1 MNETQPGQEETGLTN
16 VNRDSNR
23 EAPAMEGKR
32 TRLKIADLKRRP
44 MRQQNGT
51 EDELKA
57 LAQSWLERPVHEIIV
72 CPSRKVV
79 DGHRRLAGLELL
91 GETEVDV
98 FITNQELDD
107 KAVLEVGLTT
117 AIHRADLS
125 GFDKFQACVKL
136 LELNPGWQNQDLAR
150 CVKLDPSTVTRLL
163 SPSKCV
169 AEVVEALRENKIAI
183 SDAYEISKAIDRE
196 DQLRLLSLKNAGAS
210 REVLAAQGRKQR
222 AAATPAVRVSK
233 IKCPLPSGQVITVS
247 GQELSL
253 DEAIDSLK
261 EAIKAMSKARDT
273 GLDAKTAMAV
283 WKDMAKAG

>member
-1 MNETQPGQEETGLTN
+1 
-16 VNRDSNR
+16 
-23 EAPAMEGKR
+23 MEGKR
-32 TRLKIADLKRRP
+32 TRVKIADLKRRP
-44 MRQQNGT
+44 MRQHSGT
-51 EDELKA
+51 KEELKA
-57 LAQSWLERPVHEIIV
+57 LALSWLERPVHDIIV
-72 CPSRKVV
+72 TPSMRLV
-79 DGHRRLAGLELL
+79 DGHRRTDGLEMI
-91 GETEVDV
+91 GETEIEV
-98 FITNQELDD
+98 FMTDEELDD

-125 GFDKFQACVKL
+125 GFDKFQACEKL
-136 LELNPGWQNQDLAR
+136 MDIHPEWQNQDLAQ
-150 CVKLDPSTVTRLL
+150 CLKVDPSTVTRFR

-183 SDAYEISKAIDRE
+183 SDAYEISKAVDRE
-196 DQLRLLSLKNAGAS
+196 DQLRLLSLKCAGAN
-210 REVLAAQGRKQR
+210 REALAAQGRKQR

>member
-1 MNETQPGQEETGLTN
+1 
-16 VNRDSNR
+16 
-23 EAPAMEGKR
+23 MEGKR
-32 TRLKIADLKRRP
+32 ARLKIADLKRRP
-44 MRQQNGT
+44 MRQQSGT
-51 EDELKA
+51 EEELKS
-57 LAQSWLERPVHEIIV
+57 LAQSWLERPVHDIIV

-79 DGHRRLAGLELL
+79 DGHRRLTGLELL

-98 FITNQELDD
+98 LLTNQELDD

-183 SDAYEISKAIDRE
+183 SDAYEISKAVDRE

-261 EAIKAMSKARDT
+261 EAIKAMTKARDT
-273 GLDAKTAMAV
+273 GLDAKTAQAV

>member
-1 MNETQPGQEETGLTN
+1 
-16 VNRDSNR
+16 
-23 EAPAMEGKR
+23 MEGKR
-32 TRLKIADLKRRP
+32 TRIKIADLKRRP
-44 MRQQNGT
+44 MRQQSGT
-51 EDELKA
+51 DEELKG
-57 LAQSWLERPVHEIIV
+57 LAQSWLERPIHDIIV

-91 GETEVDV
+91 GQAEVEV
-98 FITNQELDD
+98 FVTDQELDD

-125 GFDKFQACVKL
+125 GFDKFQACVRL

-169 AEVVEALRENKIAI
+169 AEVIQALRENKIAI
-183 SDAYEISKAIDRE
+183 SDAYEISKQEDRE
-196 DQLRLLSLKNAGAS
+196 GQLKLLALKNAGAS
-210 REVLAAQGRKQR
+210 REVLAAQVRKQR

-233 IKCPLPSGQVITVS
+233 IKCPLPTGQVITVS

-283 WKDMAKAG
+283 WKDIARAG

>member
-1 MNETQPGQEETGLTN
+1 
-16 VNRDSNR
+16 
-23 EAPAMEGKR
+23 MEGKR
-32 TRLKIADLKRRP
+32 ARLKIADLKRRP
-44 MRQQNGT
+44 MRQSSGT
-51 EDELKA
+51 AEELKA
-57 LAQSWLERPVHEIIV
+57 LALSWLERPVHDIIV

-79 DGHRRLAGLELL
+79 DGHRRLEGLELL

-98 FITNQELDD
+98 LLTDQELDD
-107 KAVLEVGLTT
+107 KAVLEVGLST

-125 GFDKFQACVKL
+125 AFDKFQTCVRL

-169 AEVVEALRENKIAI
+169 AEVVEALRDNKITI
-183 SDAYEISKAIDRE
+183 SDAYEISKQEDRE
-196 DQLRLLSLKNAGAS
+196 GQLRLLALKHAGAS
-210 REVLAAQGRKQR
+210 RETLATQGRKQR

-233 IKCPLPSGQVITVS
+233 IKCPLPSGHVITVA
-247 GQELSL
+247 GEELSL

-261 EAIKAMSKARDT
+261 EAIKAMRKARDT

>member
-1 MNETQPGQEETGLTN
+1 MCLLT
-16 VNRDSNR
+16 D
-23 EAPAMEGKR
+23 
-32 TRLKIADLKRRP
+32 
-44 MRQQNGT
+44 
-51 EDELKA
+51 
-57 LAQSWLERPVHEIIV
+57 
-72 CPSRKVV
+72 
-79 DGHRRLAGLELL
+79 
-91 GETEVDV
+91 
-98 FITNQELDD
+98 QELDE

-117 AIHRADLS
+117 AVHRADLS

-183 SDAYEISKAIDRE
+183 SDAYEISKAVDRE

-233 IKCPLPSGQVITVS
+233 IKCPLPSGQVVTVS

-261 EAIKAMSKARDT
+261 EAIKAMTKARDT
-273 GLDAKTAMAV
+273 GLDAKDGHGRV
-283 WKDMAKAG
+283 EGHGPGQLSPPDILSSP

>member
-1 MNETQPGQEETGLTN
+1 
-16 VNRDSNR
+16 
-23 EAPAMEGKR
+23 MEGKR

-44 MRQQNGT
+44 IRQHSGT
-51 EDELKA
+51 DDELKA

-79 DGHRRLAGLELL
+79 DGHRRLAGLEML
-91 GETEVDV
+91 GQTEVDV
-98 FITNQELDD
+98 LLTNEELDD

-183 SDAYEISKAIDRE
+183 SDAYEISKAVDR
-196 DQLRLLSLKNAGAS
+196 DGQLRLLALKKTGAS
-210 REVLAAQGRKQR
+210 REALAAQGRKQR

-233 IKCPLPSGQVITVS
+233 IKCPLPSGHVITIA
-247 GQELSL
+247 GEELSL

-283 WKDMAKAG
+283 WKDMARAG

>member
-1 MNETQPGQEETGLTN
+1 
-16 VNRDSNR
+16 
-23 EAPAMEGKR
+23 MEGKR
-32 TRLKIADLKRRP
+32 ARLKIADLKRRP

-51 EDELKA
+51 DEELKA
-57 LAQSWLERPVHEIIV
+57 LAQSWMERPVHAIIV

-91 GETEVDV
+91 GQTEVEVLLTD
-98 FITNQELDD
+98 QELDD

-136 LELNPGWQNQDLAR
+136 RELNPGSQNQDLAR

-169 AEVVEALRENKIAI
+169 AEVVEALRENKISI
-183 SDAYEISKAIDRE
+183 SDVYEISKQEDRE
-196 DQLRLLSLKNAGAS
+196 GQLRLLSLKLSGAS

-222 AAATPAVRVSK
+222 AADKPAVRTSK
-233 IKCPLPSGQVITVS
+233 IKVPLVSGAVVTVS
-247 GQELSL
+247 GDEITL
-253 DEAIDSLK
+253 DEAI
-261 EAIKAMSKARDT
+261 EAAGEAVKQMKAAVAK
-273 GLDAKTAMAV
+273 GLNAKTAMNV
-283 WKDMAKAG
+283 WRDIAAAS

>member
-1 MNETQPGQEETGLTN
+1 
-16 VNRDSNR
+16 
-23 EAPAMEGKR
+23 MEGKR
-32 TRLKIADLKRRP
+32 ARLKIADLKRRP

-51 EDELKA
+51 EEELKA
-57 LAQSWLERPVHEIIV
+57 LAQSWMDRPVHDIIV

-91 GETEVDV
+91 GQTEVEVLLTD
-98 FITNQELDD
+98 QELDD

-183 SDAYEISKAIDRE
+183 SDAYEISKQEDRE
-196 DQLRLLSLKNAGAS
+196 GQLRLLALKNAGAS
-210 REVLAAQGRKQR
+210 REVLAAQVRKQR

-233 IKCPLPSGQVITVS
+233 IKVPLVSGAVVTVS
-247 GQELSL
+247 GDEITLE
-253 DEAIDSLK
+253 EAIEAAGEAVKQMKAAVAKSLN
-261 EAIKAMSKARDT
+261 AR
-273 GLDAKTAMAV
+273 TAMNV
-283 WKDMAKAG
+283 WRDIAAAS

>member
-1 MNETQPGQEETGLTN
+1 
-16 VNRDSNR
+16 
-23 EAPAMEGKR
+23 MEGKR
-32 TRLKIADLKRRP
+32 ARLKIADLKRRP
-44 MRQQNGT
+44 MRQQSGT
-51 EDELKA
+51 EEELKA
-57 LAQSWLERPVHEIIV
+57 LAQSWLERPVHDIVV

-79 DGHRRLAGLELL
+79 DGHRRLMGLELL
-91 GETEVDV
+91 GESEVDV
-98 FITNQELDD
+98 LLTNQELDD

-136 LELNPGWQNQDLAR
+136 LELNPGWQNQDVAR
-150 CVKLDPSTVTRLL
+150 CVKLDPSTVTKLL

-169 AEVVEALRENKIAI
+169 AEVVEALRENRIAI
-183 SDAYEISKAIDRE
+183 SDAYEISKQEDRE
-196 DQLRLLSLKNAGAS
+196 GQLKLLALKNAGAN

-233 IKCPLPSGQVITVS
+233 IKCPLPSGHVITVA
-247 GQELSL
+247 GEELSL

>member
-1 MNETQPGQEETGLTN
+1 
-16 VNRDSNR
+16 
-23 EAPAMEGKR
+23 MEGKR

-44 MRQQNGT
+44 MRQHSGT
-51 EDELKA
+51 EEELKA
-57 LAQSWLERPVHEIIV
+57 LAQSWMERPVHDIIV

-79 DGHRRLAGLELL
+79 DGHRRLAGLDLL
-91 GETEVDV
+91 GETEVEV
-98 FITNQELDD
+98 LLTNQELDD

-136 LELNPGWQNQDLAR
+136 LELHPGWEKQDLAG

-169 AEVVEALRENKIAI
+169 PEVVEALRENRISI
-183 SDAYEISKAIDRE
+183 SDAYEISKAIDR
-196 DQLRLLSLKNAGAS
+196 DGQLTLLGLKNAGAS
-210 REVLAAQGRKQR
+210 RDALAAQGRKQR

-247 GQELSL
+247 GEELSL
-253 DEAIDSLK
+253 DEAIESLK
-261 EAIKAMSKARDT
+261 EALKAMTKARDT
-273 GLDAKTAMAV
+273 GLDSRTAMAV
-283 WKDMAKAG
+283 WKNMAKTG

>member
-1 MNETQPGQEETGLTN
+1 MK
-16 VNRDSNR
+16 
-23 EAPAMEGKR
+23 GKR
-32 TRLKIADLKRRP
+32 VRVKIADLNLRP
-44 MRQQNGT
+44 MRQDSGT
-51 EDELKA
+51 EGELEA
-57 LAQSWLERPVHEIIV
+57 LAESWLDRPVHDIIV
-72 CPSRKVV
+72 TPSLNVG
-79 DGHRRLAGLELL
+79 DGNRRVIGLKLK
-91 GETEVDV
+91 GETEVEV
-98 FITNQELDD
+98 FMTDEELDD
-107 KAVLEVGLTT
+107 KALTEIGLTT
-117 AIHRADLS
+117 SIHRADLS
-125 GFDKFQACVKL
+125 AFDKSQACVKL

-150 CVKLDPSTVTRLL
+150 CLKLDPSTVTRLL

-169 AEVVEALRENKIAI
+169 PEVVEALRENKIAI
-183 SDAYEISKAIDRE
+183 SDAYEISKAVDRE

-253 DEAIDSLK
+253 DEAIESLK
-261 EAIKAMSKARDT
+261 EAIKAMTKARDT

>member
-1 MNETQPGQEETGLTN
+1 
-16 VNRDSNR
+16 
-23 EAPAMEGKR
+23 MEGKR

-44 MRQQNGT
+44 MRQHSGT
-51 EDELKA
+51 DEELKA

-91 GETEVDV
+91 GQTEVDV
-98 FITNQELDD
+98 LLTNEELDD
-107 KAVLEVGLTT
+107 KAVIEVGLMT

-125 GFDKFQACVKL
+125 GFDKFQACMKL
-136 LELNPGWQNQDLAR
+136 LELNPGWQNQELAR

-183 SDAYEISKAIDRE
+183 SDAYEISKAVDRE
-196 DQLRLLSLKNAGAS
+196 DQLRLLALKYSGAS

-222 AAATPAVRVSK
+222 AADKPAVRASK
-233 IKCPLPSGQVITVS
+233 IKVPLVSGPVVTVS
-247 GQELSL
+247 GDEITLE
-253 DEAIDSLK
+253 EAIEAAG
-261 EAIKAMSKARDT
+261 EAIKQMKAAVAK
-273 GLDAKTAMAV
+273 GLNARTAMNV
-283 WKDMAKAG
+283 WRDMAKAG

>member
-1 MNETQPGQEETGLTN
+1 
-16 VNRDSNR
+16 
-23 EAPAMEGKR
+23 MEGKR
-32 TRLKIADLKRRP
+32 ARLKIADLKRRP
-44 MRQQNGT
+44 MRQHSGT
-51 EDELKA
+51 EEDLKA
-57 LAQSWLERPVHEIIV
+57 LAQSWMERPVHDIIV

-91 GETEVDV
+91 GQTEVEVLLTD
-98 FITNQELDD
+98 QELDD

-136 LELNPGWQNQDLAR
+136 LEPNPGWQNQELAR

-169 AEVVEALRENKIAI
+169 AEVVDALRENKIAI
-183 SDAYEISKAIDRE
+183 SDAYEISKQEDRE
-196 DQLRLLSLKNAGAS
+196 GQLRLLALKNAGAS

-233 IKCPLPSGQVITVS
+233 IKCPLPSGHVITVA
-247 GQELSL
+247 GEELSL

-283 WKDMAKAG
+283 WKDIARAG